1 MRIVKIKIC
10 GVTNYEDAQAA
21 VDMGADIIGFNFF
34 PKSPRFVE
42 PDVALEI
49 INKLPTFVDTA
60 AVFVNAH
67 LDQIKGMIEQGF
79 LNWLQFHGDETP
91 EFCDEFKWYNIRTI
105 KAIRVKS
112 NESIE
117 QARDYPT
124 DAILFDA
131 YDKALYG
138 GTGKTF
144 DWKLIRDFGR
154 RVFLAGGVNAEN
166 VVGAV
171 ETGVY
176 GVDICSGIESEPGKK
191 DHAKMKELFDN
202 LKHVRG

>member
-1 MRIVKIKIC
+1 MLADLSLSADLVPLIAGELVS
-10 GVTNYEDAQAA
+10 VEDNCCAS
-21 VDMGADIIGFNFF
+21 MN
-34 PKSPRFVE
+34 S
-42 PDVALEI
+42 I
-49 INKLPTFVDTA
+49 INKLPTCVYTA

-91 EFCDEFKWYNIRTI
+91 EFCEEFKWYNIRTI

-138 GTGKTF
+138 GTGKTL
-144 DWKLIRDFGR
+144 DWKRIRDFGT

-171 ETGVY
+171 DTEVY
-176 GVDICSGIESEPGKK
+176 GVDICSAIESERGKQ
-191 DHAKMKELFDN
+191 DHAKMKELFDI